1 MGYLDDL
8 SDEEFRAEVARTR
21 GEKHE
26 IEMKL
31 SRLHG
36 QVDAIVDRLAA
47 DPEFQLCLRGQ
58 AWIDSGRE
66 IGRDRERDLPTGVPD
81 GWPEGIDGEAYIAE
95 WAAGEK
101 AKRSLDLQP
110 DPDPAE
116 ADGPLTSRFRKL
128 LRGKP

>member
-26 IEMKL
+26 LEMKL

-47 DPEFQLCLRGQ
+47 HPEFQLCLRGQ

-66 IGRDRERDLPTGVPD
+66 IARRDHGEFVVHGHDGRIREKDSFGN
-81 GWPEGIDGEAYIAE
+81 
-95 WAAGEK
+95 
-101 AKRSLDLQP
+101 
-110 DPDPAE
+110 DPHPPK
-116 ADGPLTSRFRKL
+116 G
-128 LRGKP
+128 